1 MPCLGAF
8 DCDDSQQLY
17 LFANLWNAYRKE
29 LHAIQ
34 SQPRRTTPPFGPH
47 PGQRSR
53 DGRKILRAL
62 ADPVELAL
70 LNAPEDDEPLSAH
83 EQAAWDADQ
92 RRRQAGARPITHE
105 ELLSDL
111 GISEADLR

>member
-1 MPCLGAF
+1 
-8 DCDDSQQLY
+8 
-17 LFANLWNAYRKE
+17 
-29 LHAIQ
+29 
-34 SQPRRTTPPFGPH
+34 
-47 PGQRSR
+47 
-53 DGRKILRAL
+53 
-62 ADPVELAL
+62 VELAL

>member
-1 MPCLGAF
+1 MQSNF
-8 DCDDSQQLY
+8 NRD
-17 LFANLWNAYRKE
+17 E
-29 LHAIQ
+29 LHVLLECIPESEVA
-34 SQPRRTTPPFGPH
+34 TT
-47 PGQRSR
+47 
-53 DGRKILRAL
+53 RKILRAL

-83 EQAAWDADQ
+83 EEAAWDADQ
-92 RRRQAGARPITHE
+92 RRRQAGAPLITHE